1 MLPPLAALSGTT
13 GGHLLHYG
21 RALLGSSRVPEIQ
34 ILHMLEQVIGYA
46 TAPCRA
52 WAFRTQGLTAVCMN
66 VHAHVGSC
74 ARVVGSRAVN
84 VLHTRD
90 PPVAHR
96 DLKLENVLVARDQV
110 YKLCDFGS
118 TSLHRGPVRRDELG
132 AMEADLQRFTTAA
145 YRAPEQVDMFS
156 GNDMDER
163 VDIWVRRG
171 RRRLWPVGGCA
182 PAMCAVGT
190 HARVTPLLALA
201 GDWVHHLH
209 GCLLQAPV
217 C

>member
-1 MLPPLAALSGTT
+1 MCEVAVDPELTADDPHCCGLGCAT

-34 ILHMLEQVIGYA
+34 ILHMLEQVIGCA
-46 TAPCRA
+46 ARPPLCLPPLPWPQLTRCTGAPPCCDA
-52 WAFRTQGLTAVCMN
+52 SAVK
-66 VHAHVGSC
+66 
-74 ARVVGSRAVN
+74 

-118 TSLHRGPVRRDELG
+118 TSLHRGPVKRDELG

-156 GNDMDER
+156 GYDMDER
-163 VDIWVRRG
+163 VDIWVRGATSGVRPCGG
-171 RRRLWPVGGCA
+171 RLVLTSSFDGGARNCRR
-182 PAMCAVGT
+182 
-190 HARVTPLLALA
+190 
-201 GDWVHHLH
+201 
-209 GCLLQAPV
+209 
-217 C
+217 